1 MQAGSPD
8 RVEGQTAGAAND
20 WMRRKTEA
28 HDPTLELPLGAE
40 SRLSGV
46 AATGQA
52 YQAEVGKARDARH
65 AFRELDFSDPY
76 AVGPAGMDTRSV
88 SARMPASG
96 TPGFIE

>member
-40 SRLSGV
+40 NRLSGV
-46 AATGQA
+46 AATGQV

-76 AVGPAGMDTRSV
+76 AVGTSRHGHEVRFRAHAGFGD
-88 SARMPASG
+88 AR
-96 TPGFIE
+96 FY